1 MIDSARN
8 ALGAV
13 GQLDLRRRGWS
24 ALGTRGAGVAAALA
38 LLVVA
43 CGPNGAQGDVDDAG
57 APDLAGQDAAL
68 DTDAAGGDAADAG
81 DAPLARDGDGA
92 ELPLAADA
100 VDGGGPDG
108 VTVVCEPAARW
119 EAGAPLF
126 DEVTEAWG
134 LRALESRARASA

>member
-1 MIDSARN
+1 M
-8 ALGAV
+8 V
-13 GQLDLRRRGWS
+13 RGVIFG
-24 ALGTRGAGVAAALA
+24 LCALA
-38 LLVVA
+38 LVL
-43 CGPNGAQGDVDDAG
+43 AQGCDDATGTHG
-57 APDLAGQDAAL
+57 AA
-68 DTDAAGGDAADAG
+68 DAADAG

-134 LRALESRARASA
+134 LRALGVEGTRISVTDLDGDGRPDLLVRRGIPTRARR